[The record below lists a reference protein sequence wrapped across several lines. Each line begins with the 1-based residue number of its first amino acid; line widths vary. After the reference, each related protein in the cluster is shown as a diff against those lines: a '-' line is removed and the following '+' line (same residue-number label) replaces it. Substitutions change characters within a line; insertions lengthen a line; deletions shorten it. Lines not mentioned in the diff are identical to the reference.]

1 MPELNMKNVL
11 PLATVRSHIRT
22 TGEGFTHWS
31 NPPGGPGNLTLDPDC
46 PRCQAEAQRDEDLRR
61 MRPVLEVL
69 LKWAQPIMPNKI
81 ACCRVCFHVVGA
93 SHMGWCPVPE
103 IEKALVDLGV
113 KVEP

>member
-1 MPELNMKNVL
+1 MSELNMNKVM
-11 PLATVRSHIRT
+11 PLVALKDHIKVT
-22 TGEGFTHWS
+22 SVGFTHWS
-31 NPPGGPGNLTLDPDC
+31 SGPGNLTLDPDC
-46 PRCQAEAQRDEDLRR
+46 PRCQAEAQRDEDRRR
-61 MRPVLEVL
+61 MLPVLEVL

-113 KVEP
+113 EVER